1 LFRFYPEVLKCNGRQ
16 VALYTQNIQWR
27 LAAMTTTVLNNTRVL
42 LNTELILDK
51 AVCAVLGVAM
61 FVIATM
67 LGAFVRIP
75 LPFTPVP
82 LTFQTFFVLLSGAML
97 GKKYGAL
104 SQAAYMGLGMAGL
117 GVFAGGAGFSYLMGP
132 TGGYIIGFI
141 LASFLAGWMIRLKET
156 AGLAWIF
163 LSMLSGA
170 AVILIMGG
178 LWLVRILHISP
189 AAACAI
195 GVLPFIPGDIIKLS
209 LASIVFYRI
218 QARARKIYP

>member
-1 LFRFYPEVLKCNGRQ
+1 
-16 VALYTQNIQWR
+16 
-27 LAAMTTTVLNNTRVL
+27 MTTTVLNNKRGL
-42 LNTELILDK
+42 LDTELISNK
-51 AVCAVLGVAM
+51 AVCAVLGVAL

-104 SQAAYMGLGMAGL
+104 SQAAYMGLGMAGI
-117 GVFAGGAGFSYLMGP
+117 GVFTGGAGLAYLMGP

-141 LASFLAGWMIRLKET
+141 AAAFLTGWMIRLKET

-163 LSMLSGA
+163 ISMLSGA
-170 AVILIMGG
+170 AVILIAGG
-178 LWLVRILHISP
+178 LWLIQILHINP
-189 AAACAI
+189 AKAYFI
-195 GVLPFIPGDIIKLS
+195 GIMPFIPVD
-209 LASIVFYRI
+209 FRTF
-218 QARARKIYP
+218 